1 MAKALARKVTAK
13 DVARAAGVS
22 QATVSYVIND
32 TPHQRI
38 SPETRERVLAAIA
51 ELGYTPSAAAR
62 ALRKGNSDV
71 VLLVMP
77 HYPIGPNIAALIE
90 RLEEGL
96 EGIGLSLVTRRIRE
110 GRPMSTI
117 WRELVPAAVVTMV
130 AVDPVDVAEMGQ
142 SGIFVTQTLLAPRS
156 DQSTLS
162 VPQILIGRLQVE
174 HLAQAGH
181 RLIGYADPATP
192 LVEGFLRLRLEG
204 ARTACVELGLDLPD
218 VRPVPP
224 DADAA
229 ARAVRAW
236 REAGV
241 SAVCAYNDEVAFAV
255 LAGMRLLGLSA
266 PADLAVIGVDNIPLA
281 PFAFPPLTTIDQHIG
296 IVAQHLVALVR
307 AGIAGDPLPRMP
319 RSEAV
324 TVVVRESA

>member
-1 MAKALARKVTAK
+1 MAKALKVTAK

-38 SPETRERVLAAIA
+38 SPETRERVLAAVA
-51 ELGYTPSAAAR
+51 DLGYTPSAAAR
-62 ALRKGNSDV
+62 ALRKGSSDV

-110 GRPMSTI
+110 GRPMASL
-117 WRELVPAAVVTMV
+117 WRELMPAAVVTMV
-130 AVDPVDVAEMGQ
+130 AVDPVDVTEMAQ
-142 SGIFVTQTLLAPRS
+142 AGIFLTQTLLAPRS
-156 DQSTLS
+156 DEATLS
-162 VPQILIGRLQVE
+162 LPQILIGRLQVE

-181 RLIGYADPATP
+181 RRIGYAEPANP
-192 LVEGFLRLRLEG
+192 LVENFLRLRLEG
-204 ARTACVELGLDLPD
+204 VRTACVELALDLPD
-218 VRPVPP
+218 VRPVPL

-229 ARAVRAW
+229 ASAARAW
-236 REAGV
+236 HEAGV
-241 SAVCAYNDEVAFAV
+241 TAVCAYNDENAFAL
-255 LAGMRLLGLSA
+255 LAGMRLVGLSA
-266 PADLAVIGVDNIPLA
+266 PSDLAVIGVDNIPLA
-281 PFAFPPLTTIDQHIG
+281 PFAFPPLTTIDQHIRV
-296 IVAQHLVALVR
+296 VAKHLVALVR
-307 AGIAGDPLPRMP
+307 AGIAGEPLPATP

-324 TVVVRESA
+324 TVVVRQSA